1 MKAFVIDTIGTVVFF
16 TIVAG
21 FTELF
26 IAGLEPTQVLAAR
39 LITIPVMVL
48 TGRPYGLWRDWIFV
62 RCEPKGRVMN
72 LVVDILA
79 FLTFQVPVYATTL
92 LIAGAD
98 FKEIQVAVSAA
109 IVFMVLLSRPFGL
122 FLEALRKWAG
132 TAQTY
137 VFQHNFEI
145 FVASTL

>member
-132 TAQTY
+132 TART
-137 VFQHNFEI
+137 
-145 FVASTL
+145 